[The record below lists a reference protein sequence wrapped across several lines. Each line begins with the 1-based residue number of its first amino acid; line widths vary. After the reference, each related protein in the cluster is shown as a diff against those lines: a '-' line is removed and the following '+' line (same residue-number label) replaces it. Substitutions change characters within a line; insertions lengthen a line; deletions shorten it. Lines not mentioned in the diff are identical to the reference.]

1 MTTVLHLLNGEQY
14 SGLERLVDHLA
25 GAAPAHGYRLVL
37 ALLKPGA
44 MRARMVSRNAEVHE
58 VPMQSRFDLRVAG
71 RIAAIASD
79 AGCGLLHSHTVRSA
93 LVARSVQRLTRL
105 PWVHHVHSPA
115 LHESQHRF
123 RNLLNFAVEA
133 RVLRHAD
140 SLVTVAGGLSRYV
153 TRRYRIEHGRV
164 TIAPNGVPD
173 RDSAPGVQ
181 KSAAPVILTVGLFR
195 PRKGLEHLVDAAGR
209 LRDARLDFRLQ
220 IAGEFV
226 DAGYEA
232 AIRRRVERL
241 GLVDRVEFL
250 GFLENVDEALLA
262 CDVFVLPS
270 LYGEGMPMAVLE
282 AMAMGRPVV
291 ASDIDG
297 IRELLQDGSG
307 LLVPPAHPRSLAEAL
322 SRLIASPALR
332 VELALAG
339 QQRQRR
345 FHSVQ
350 VAQQR
355 IFDVYRNLLR
365 PSAS

>member
-1 MTTVLHLLNGEQY
+1 MPPGC
-14 SGLERLVDHLA
+14 SGMRGWISGCEL
-25 GAAPAHGYRLVL
+25 PASSS
-37 ALLKPGA
+37 
-44 MRARMVSRNAEVHE
+44 M
-58 VPMQSRFDLRVAG
+58 
-71 RIAAIASD
+71 
-79 AGCGLLHSHTVRSA
+79 
-93 LVARSVQRLTRL
+93 
-105 PWVHHVHSPA
+105 
-115 LHESQHRF
+115 
-123 RNLLNFAVEA
+123 
-133 RVLRHAD
+133 
-140 SLVTVAGGLSRYV
+140 
-153 TRRYRIEHGRV
+153 
-164 TIAPNGVPD
+164 PD
-173 RDSAPGVQ
+173 TKQP
-181 KSAAPVILTVGLFR
+181 
-195 PRKGLEHLVDAAGR
+195 
-209 LRDARLDFRLQ
+209 
-220 IAGEFV
+220 FV
-226 DAGYEA
+226 DASSDWVSSSESSSWVFWRTWT
-232 AIRRRVERL
+232 RRSWR
-241 GLVDRVEFL
+241 
-250 GFLENVDEALLA
+250 